1 MSRKGWALFALVGV
15 LWGVPYLFMKVAVDE
30 LATPLIVFARLFIG
44 AVVLIPLALS
54 QKAIRSA
61 LQYWPYIA
69 LYAILEMVIPWSL
82 ITNAQKDLSS
92 GVVALLVATVPI
104 WATLFAHHTGDST
117 AAHRTRIF
125 GIAIGLVGIAFLVGF
140 ETLNDVG
147 NIQALVQVLIA
158 SVSYAYAVNMITRK
172 APGVSGIAINGLA
185 MLLSTVIFAP
195 FALTHLPTETPS
207 SNAVLATIGLGV
219 ICTAFAFWVFFL
231 VLDEIGAARASLVV
245 YPNTAVAVI
254 LGIFFL
260 DEKITL
266 AIGIGLPLVL
276 IGSYFASR
284 KPATP
289 VIAG

>member
-30 LATPLIVFARLFIG
+30 LATPVIVFARLFIG

-61 LQYWPYIA
+61 LPFWPYIA

-147 NIQALVQVLIA
+147 NIRALVQVLIA

-185 MLLSTVIFAP
+185 MLLSTLIFAP
-195 FALTHLPTETPS
+195 FALTHLPTEAPS

>member
-30 LATPLIVFARLFIG
+30 LATPVIVFARLFIG

-61 LQYWPYIA
+61 LQFWPYIA

-172 APGVSGIAINGLA
+172 APGASGIAINGLA

-195 FALTHLPTETPS
+195 FALTHLPTEAPS

>member
-30 LATPLIVFARLFIG
+30 LATPVIVFARLFIG

-61 LQYWPYIA
+61 LQFWPYIA

>member
-30 LATPLIVFARLFIG
+30 LATPVIVFARLFIG

-125 GIAIGLVGIAFLVGF
+125 GIAIGLVGIAFLVGV

-254 LGIFFL
+254 LGIFLL

>member
-30 LATPLIVFARLFIG
+30 LATPVIVFARLFIG

-61 LQYWPYIA
+61 LQFWPYIA

-245 YPNTAVAVI
+245 YPNTAVAII

-276 IGSYFASR
+276 IGSYFAGR

>member
-1 MSRKGWALFALVGV
+1 MSKKGWALFALVGA
-15 LWGVPYLFMKVAVDE
+15 LWGVPYLFMKVAVEE
-30 LATPLIVFARLFIG
+30 LSTPVIVFSRLLIG
-44 AVVLIPLALS
+44 AVVLIPLAIS
-54 QKAIRSA
+54 QKAIRPA
-61 LQYWPYIA
+61 LKYWRYIA

-125 GIAIGLVGIAFLVGF
+125 GIAIGLVGITFLVGL

-147 NIQALVQVLIA
+147 NIRALVQVLIA
-158 SVSYAYAVNMITRK
+158 SASYAYAVNMITRK
-172 APGVSGIAINGLA
+172 APGASGLAINGLA
-185 MLLSTVIFAP
+185 MLLSTIIFAP
-195 FALTHLPTETPS
+195 FALTHLPTQTPS
-207 SNAVLATIGLGV
+207 SNAILATIGLGV
-219 ICTAFAFWVFFL
+219 ICTAFAFWIFFL

-254 LGIFFL
+254 LGIFLL
-260 DEKITL
+260 DESITL
-266 AIGIGLPLVL
+266 AILIGLPLVL

-284 KPATP
+284 KPETA
-289 VIAG
+289 VIVG

>member
-54 QKAIRSA
+54 QKAIRST

-125 GIAIGLVGIAFLVGF
+125 GIAIGLVGIAFLVGV

-254 LGIFFL
+254 LGIFLL

>member
-30 LATPLIVFARLFIG
+30 LSTPVIVFSRLFIG
-44 AVVLIPLALS
+44 ALVLIPIALHKKS
-54 QKAIRSA
+54 LRSA
-61 LQYWPYIA
+61 MQYWPYIA
-69 LYAILEMVIPWSL
+69 LYAILEMVIPWTL

-125 GIAIGLVGIAFLVGF
+125 GIAIGFVGIAFLVGF
-140 ETLNDVG
+140 ETLNDFG
-147 NIQALVQVLIA
+147 NARALIQVLVAAI
-158 SVSYAYAVNMITRK
+158 SYAYAVNMITRK
-172 APGVSGIAINGLA
+172 APNTSGIAINGLA
-185 MLLSTVIFAP
+185 MALSTIIFAP
-195 FALTHLPTETPS
+195 FALTHLPAQTPTT
-207 SNAVLATIGLGV
+207 NAILATVGLGI

-245 YPNTAVAVI
+245 YPNTAVAVV
-254 LGIFFL
+254 LGIFL
-260 DEKITL
+260 LNESITL
-266 AIGIGLPLVL
+266 AIAIGLPLVL
-276 IGSYFASR
+276 LGSYFASR
-284 KPATP
+284 KPAAP